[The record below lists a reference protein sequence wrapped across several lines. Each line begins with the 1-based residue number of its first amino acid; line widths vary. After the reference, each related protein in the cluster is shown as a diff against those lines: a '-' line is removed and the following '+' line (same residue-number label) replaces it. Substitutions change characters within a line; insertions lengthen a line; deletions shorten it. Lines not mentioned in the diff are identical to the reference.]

1 LRFFVQSEEERMR
14 GTRTVLA
21 SGFLTLVLIT
31 GSSVRSAADECLAKP
46 SGSTAQGQHWYYR
59 IDHANNGRQCWYLRA
74 ESGRAQK
81 TSPQTERDSSD
92 AMAQATQAS
101 VASPSEIS
109 SQENA
114 APATAPIPW
123 LNVQK
128 LPEPIS
134 FVLPVPQQK
143 PATPTQPHG
152 TVSAAASG
160 NTAPDRLIDPP
171 VIVPNHPAPS
181 ADRNATS
188 VHRAREQRRQQAQAH
203 PEPPVPAIAR
213 VDHTFALLMIMFAAL
228 AIAGPALHFVDRR
241 RRREAVN
248 FRPPPCARVVALN
261 APTPRIRAAAPRPY
275 VAKPPAPMP
284 IRPPDQTEKLAHALQ
299 QLVDRLQTADRP
311 EPKAVRVRP
320 RGRASM

>member
-1 LRFFVQSEEERMR
+1 MR

-46 SGSTAQGQHWYYR
+46 SGPTPQGQHWFYR

-74 ESGRAQK
+74 ESGRVQK
-81 TSPQTERDSSD
+81 TSPQTERTPSD

-101 VASPSEIS
+101 ITSPSEKS

-128 LPEPIS
+128 LPEPIP
-134 FVLPVPQQK
+134 FVLTAPEQK
-143 PATPTQPHG
+143 PVTPTQPRG
-152 TVSAAASG
+152 TAPAAASSS
-160 NTAPDRLIDPP
+160 TAPDRLIDPP
-171 VIVPNHPAPS
+171 ITVPNRPAPS
-181 ADRNATS
+181 ADSNATS
-188 VHRAREQRRQQAQAH
+188 VHRAREQQRRQQAQARA
-203 PEPPVPAIAR
+203 EPPVPAIAH

-228 AIAGPALHFVDRR
+228 TIAGPALHFVERR

-248 FRPPPCARVVALN
+248 FRPPPWARVVALN
-261 APTPRIRAAAPRPY
+261 APTPRIRATVPRPS
-275 VAKPPAPMP
+275 VAKSPAPLP
-284 IRPPDQTEKLAHALQ
+284 IRPPDQTERLAHALQ

-311 EPKAVRVRP
+311 QPKAVRVRP
-320 RGRASM
+320 RGRASI